1 MSMHLNLEDFRCKK
15 CDFLYFPYKAEYP
28 CPKCSLV
35 PNPFPEDYLEMV
47 DGIIRSLKINKRQGG
62 LFMPEAW
69 STTSYCDQVQYIVA
83 VVFEVLETEEY
94 TDEESH
100 IDRFLLE
107 KLTDASS
114 EEKKHLKE
122 IITDVRSHYKLD
134 PYVPP
139 VEEPSWWSTQWERIL
154 NLFK

>member
-15 CDFLYFPYKAEYP
+15 CDFLYFPYNEEYP

-35 PNPFPEDYLEMV
+35 ANPFPNDYLDLV

-62 LFMPEAW
+62 IFTPQAW

-83 VVFEVLETEEY
+83 VIFEALETEEY
-94 TDEESH
+94 TEEKSH
-100 IDRFLLE
+100 IEKILLDNNFDNNE
-107 KLTDASS
+107 KN
-114 EEKKHLKE
+114 HLKD
-122 IITDVRSHYKLD
+122 IIIDVRSQYKLD